1 MAAIVVDPF
10 SYTGERQHTEILVDV
25 ASAVMGIAISAY
37 YIGRSFLQ
45 PIGILSRAMTKV
57 AEGNLDVR
65 VPVTSNDE
73 VGELT
78 GRFNAMVEG
87 LREREKI
94 RETFGRYVDESVAAT
109 ILRRQGEGARSG
121 ETARPPSCSPTSRA
135 SPPSPNTSRR
145 PSWWRR

>member
-1 MAAIVVDPF
+1 
-10 SYTGERQHTEILVDV
+10 
-25 ASAVMGIAISAY
+25 
-37 YIGRSFLQ
+37 
-45 PIGILSRAMTKV
+45 MTKV

-78 GRFNAMVEG
+78 GQFNTMVEG

-121 ETARPPSCSPTSRA
+121 ATNAAGGQGRELSLVRRSVRRSPHPHETRKSRFGVTAVWSSRRRMGRRRPISAGALIRLRA
-135 SPPSPNTSRR
+135 SNRFRGGWLCHS
-145 PSWWRR
+145 